1 MIEQGM
7 SRRSVLKGA
16 VVAAAAAGVSVVA
29 AAGPAHARG
38 PRGAADTVVMNG
50 KVLVMDRRRRR
61 AEAVAIKDGKILAI
75 GSNREITRLTAGG
88 TQVVDAGGGTVL
100 PGINDSHFHFG
111 NSGLAIPPYTYSL
124 AGTESIVAIQDV
136 LRRAVADARA
146 AGKPVETT
154 FVRAS
159 GWNESRLN
167 QVGQKLTRA
176 HLDAVS
182 DGYKIIAPEFSYHA
196 LIVNSAVLDLPEVK
210 ERIAT
215 ASPEL
220 VPYIERDANGE
231 LTGVFREGAMSLVSV
246 APPWTPAEVAGSL
259 DAAIAAVHSLGITSV
274 TDPGVDAAMVAIYA
288 DRYRA
293 GKLPLRVNLM
303 LGGGRNPKALRA
315 ALDGF
320 SPLRGIDPRWIRVGQ
335 VKLFAD
341 GVPTAARTA
350 YLHEPYEGTNT
361 RGSLTLDGATIEEQ
375 IRNLHTMIRT
385 AIQAGFQVGTHAT
398 GDAAIDTVVQGYLA
412 AMGRNSRRAALRNY
426 VIHADLTPE
435 ATLRTMAAHG
445 IGANF
450 NATIKYLLGTDL
462 YPVLGKERTD
472 YQWPYR
478 TALDLGVK
486 VASASDAPVTP
497 ASWLQGVAGAVT
509 RKSQFGD
516 AVAGAAERISVEESL
531 VTYTRTPAWQ
541 DHADGWKG
549 TLQEGFVGDLC
560 VVDGDVLGTAPE
572 ALPGLAVSTTI
583 VGGEVV
589 YDRTTSA
596 ARDAEPAVALV
607 QGFSSERGKACLEDG
622 MCCCRVSER
631 ALT

>member
-1 MIEQGM
+1 MIEPEV

-16 VVAAAAAGVSVVA
+16 AVVAAAAGVSVVG

-38 PRGAADTVVMNG
+38 AADTVVLNG
-50 KVLVMDRRRRR
+50 KVLVMDRRGRR
-61 AEAVAIKDGKILAI
+61 AEAVAIKGGKILAV
-75 GSNREITRLTAGG
+75 GSNREISRLSASG

-111 NSGLAIPPYTYSL
+111 NYGLSIPPYTYSL
-124 AGTESIVAIQDV
+124 AGTESIAAIQDV
-136 LRRAVADARA
+136 LRSAVAEAKA
-146 AGKPVETT
+146 AGKPVGTT

-196 LIVNSAVLDLPEVK
+196 IIVNTAVLNLPEVQA
-210 ERIAT
+210 RIAN
-215 ASPEL
+215 APAQL
-220 VPYIERDANGE
+220 APYIERNADGE

-246 APPWTPAEVAGSL
+246 APPWTPAEVAAGL
-259 DAAIAAVHSLGITSV
+259 DSAVAAVHSLGITSI
-274 TDPGVDAAMVAIYA
+274 TDPGVDAAMVAMYA
-288 DRYRA
+288 AKYRA

-303 LGGGRNPKALRA
+303 LGGGRNPKSLQA
-315 ALDGF
+315 AIDGF
-320 SPLRGIDPRWIRVGQ
+320 SRLRGVDPRWLRVGQ
-335 VKLFAD
+335 VKIFAD

-350 YLHEPYEGTNT
+350 YLHKPYEGTNS
-361 RGSLTLDGATIEEQ
+361 RGSLTLDGATIKEQ
-375 IRNLHTMIRT
+375 VSNLHAMIRL
-385 AIQAGFQVGTHAT
+385 AIDAGFQVGTHAT
-398 GDAAIDTVVQGYLA
+398 GDAAIDLVVQGYLA
-412 AMGRNSRRAALRNY
+412 GTGRNPRRAGLRNY
-426 VIHADLTPE
+426 VIHADLTP
-435 ATLRTMAAHG
+435 ASTLRAMARHD
-445 IGANF
+445 IGVNF

-462 YPVLGKERTD
+462 YPVIGKARTD

-509 RKSQFGD
+509 RAGQFGG

-541 DHADGWKG
+541 DHAEGWKG
-549 TLQEGFVGDLC
+549 TLQEGFAGDIC
-560 VVDGDVLGTAPE
+560 IVDGDLLGTPPE
-572 ALPGLAVSTTI
+572 ALPRLPISTTI
-583 VGGEVV
+583 VGGKLV
-589 YDRTTSA
+589 YDSASSA
-596 ARDAEPAVALV
+596 ARDTKPAVALV
-607 QGFSSERGKACLEDG
+607 KGFSHEQGKACLQSG
-622 MCCCRVSER
+622 MCCCRVSDR
-631 ALT
+631 VLT